1 MTEIKTEHEFQ
12 PFNKMARLTR
22 GCVITE
28 KLDGTNAQ
36 IFISDDLSVIKA
48 GSRNRW
54 ITPED
59 DNYGFAGWVERNK
72 AELIKLGPGRHF
84 GEWWGAGIQ
93 RRYGRSGQDGKTFSL
108 FNTGRWLSNPDRPA
122 CCDVVPLL
130 YVGPF
135 NDLAIDTVLA
145 DLKMNGSTAAPG
157 FMDPEGIVVFHTASR
172 TLFKKT
178 IKNDDQPKGLVE
190 A

>member
-1 MTEIKTEHEFQ
+1 MNDNEPQFE
-12 PFNKMARLTR
+12 PFEKMARLSR

-36 IFISDDLSVIKA
+36 VFISEDLSIVRA

-59 DNYGFAGWVERNK
+59 DNYGFAGWVERNRE
-72 AELIKLGPGRHF
+72 ELLLLGPGRHF

-108 FNTGRWLSNPDRPA
+108 FNTGRWLTNPDRPS

-130 YVGPF
+130 YAGVF
-135 NDLAIDTVLA
+135 NDTAVEETLEKLRVG
-145 DLKMNGSTAAPG
+145 GSVAAPG

-178 IKNDDQPKGLVE
+178 LKNDEVPKGMV
-190 A
+190 AT